1 MGGKQLEKFA
11 GSKIQVDRSFILV
24 SSVPWR
30 AVPRDG
36 RLKRSPAGRFGL
48 KGAALAL
55 LAADIHGIG
64 KHSRR
69 KAVVEHKS
77 MLWRPFLAIALSLSY
92 GGGRALCVQYTE
104 SDDVTSKSKR
114 PGRGCRERQTAWKH
128 RCISSCHSFVG
139 CCVTFPWRRIQSKMG
154 GGRRDLGKKQWEG
167 CRA

>member
-11 GSKIQVDRSFILV
+11 RSKIQVDRSFVLV
-24 SSVPWR
+24 SSVLWR

-36 RLKRSPAGRFGL
+36 RLKHSPAGRFGL

-55 LAADIHGIG
+55 PAADIHGIG

-69 KAVVEHKS
+69 KAEVEHKS
-77 MLWRPFLAIALSLSY
+77 MLWRPFLAIALSPSY

-154 GGRRDLGKKQWEG
+154 GGGRFRKEAVRGV
-167 CRA
+167 